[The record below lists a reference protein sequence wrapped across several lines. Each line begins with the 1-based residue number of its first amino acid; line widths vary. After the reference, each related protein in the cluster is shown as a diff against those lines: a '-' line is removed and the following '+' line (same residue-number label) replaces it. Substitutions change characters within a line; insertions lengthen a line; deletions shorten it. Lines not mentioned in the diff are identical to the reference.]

1 MTSETPEEKN
11 IIERLIGMGEE
22 RLETIVQELLTNPK
36 VIQVMSKVIQRT
48 QEARTLLEERLRQV
62 YQLANIPTQAE
73 LKRLEDKLVELE
85 HRLASLKKPRTTPSR
100 AGRRKTQGGKATS
113 RRKKR

>member
-1 MTSETPEEKN
+1 MNHETPEERN
-11 IIERLIGMGEE
+11 LIERLIGMGEE
-22 RLETIVQELLTNPK
+22 RLEAIIQELLTNPR

-48 QEARTLLEERLRQV
+48 QEARNLLEERLRQV
-62 YQLANIPTQAE
+62 YQLANIPTQAD

-85 HRLASLKKPRTTPSR
+85 RRLAELKKPSRTT
-100 AGRRKTQGGKATS
+100 RRETKKGTSKKATPA